1 MEQISIKNGRVKMK
15 LSMEVHPVA
24 DLFPMLPE
32 DELRDLAEDIK
43 LRGQLQPIV
52 LDKPKPDGAILDGRN
67 RFAACELAGVEP
79 EFVVYEGDD
88 PDGYALAV
96 NISRRHMTKGQQA
109 IVIVKAMRCKES
121 LQSTYKVGKAVGVSA
136 QRITQANVILDFA
149 PDLEDDILGGSGK
162 FDAAYETAKHRKQE
176 KLARAEDAESIRS
189 EAPDLADAVAE
200 EAITLAAAKEELRLR
215 QLDAERADRVAEIDA
230 LLAGRKKSFAAR
242 VESEELTWEEAE
254 QLANQAKREFY
265 EAANRNVQRINDV
278 VGGGWL
284 ALQDVLEN
292 PDDQFTKVIKD
303 GLTEH
308 ALKSIEEIQ
317 ISIIA
322 IAHTLKGNK

>member
-1 MEQISIKNGRVKMK
+1 
-15 LSMEVHPVA
+15 MEVHPVA

-43 LRGQLQPIV
+43 IRGQLQPIV
-52 LDKPKPDGAILDGRN
+52 LDKPEGAILDGRN
-67 RFAACELAGVEP
+67 RFAACKLAGVEP

-109 IVIVKAMRCKES
+109 LVVAKALLKRKQENTDS
-121 LQSTYKVGKAVGVSA
+121 VERNGGKTAEACGVTP
-136 QRITQANVILDFA
+136 QRLSYANVILEFA
-149 PDLEDDILGGSGK
+149 PDLADDILVGSGK
-162 FDAAYETAKHRKQE
+162 FDAAYETAKQRKQE
-176 KLARAEDAESIRS
+176 KQQRANDADSIRE

-215 QLDAERADRVAEIDA
+215 QLDAERAERVAEIDK

-254 QLANQAKREFY
+254 QLANQAEREFY
-265 EAANRNVQRINDV
+265 EAANRNVQRIKEV

-284 ALQDVLEN
+284 ALKDVLEN
-292 PDDQFTKVIKD
+292 PDDNFTKVIKD
-303 GLTEH
+303 GLF
-308 ALKSIEEIQ
+308 AV
-317 ISIIA
+317 A
-322 IAHTLKGNK
+322 

>member
-1 MEQISIKNGRVKMK
+1 VMTDYK
-15 LSMEVHPVA
+15 VHPVA
-24 DLFPMLPE
+24 DLFPMLPD

-43 LRGQLQPIV
+43 VRGQLQPIV
-52 LDKPKPDGAILDGRN
+52 LDKAGKAILDGRN
-67 RFAACELAGVEP
+67 RFAACKLAGVEP
-79 EFVVYEGDD
+79 EFVVYQGDD

-96 NISRRHMTKGQQA
+96 NIVRRNMTKGQQA
-109 IVIVKAMRCKES
+109 IVVAKAIASAGVKKLNTRSAGKELGMS
-121 LQSTYKVGKAVGVSA
+121 NA
-136 QRITQANVILDFA
+136 RIGQANAILAYA
-149 PDLEDDILGGSGK
+149 PDLADGILSNAVR
-162 FDAAYETAKHRKQE
+162 FDAAYETAKQRKNEQ
-176 KLARAEDAESIRS
+176 LARAEDAESIRS

-230 LLAGRKKSFAAR
+230 LLAGRKKSFAGR
-242 VESEELTWEEAE
+242 VESEELTWTEAE
-254 QLANQAKREFY
+254 QLANQAKQEFY

-284 ALQDVLEN
+284 ALKDVLEN

-322 IAHTLKGNK
+322 IAHTMEGNK

>member
-1 MEQISIKNGRVKMK
+1 MTDYK
-15 LSMEVHPVA
+15 VHPVA
-24 DLFPMLPE
+24 DLFPMLPD

-43 LRGQLQPIV
+43 VRGQLQPIV
-52 LDKPKPDGAILDGRN
+52 LDKVGEAILDGRN
-67 RFAACELAGVEP
+67 RFAACKLAGVEP
-79 EFVVYEGDD
+79 QFVTYDGDD

-96 NISRRHMTKGQQA
+96 NINRRHMTKGQQA
-109 IVIVKAMRCKES
+109 LVVAKACLETRQPIREAAK
-121 LQSTYKVGKAVGVSA
+121 THGVVF
-136 QRITQANVILDFA
+136 QRISQANVIIEHAADFV
-149 PDLEDDILGGSGK
+149 DDILGGFAK
-162 FDAAYETAKHRKQE
+162 FDAAYEIAKHRKQE
-176 KLARAEDAESIRS
+176 KLARVEDAESIRA

-215 QLDAERADRVAEIDA
+215 QLDAERADRVAKIDA

-254 QLANQAKREFY
+254 QLANQAKQEFY

-284 ALQDVLEN
+284 ALKDVLEN

-317 ISIIA
+317 TSIIA
-322 IAHTLKGNK
+322 IAHTMEGKK